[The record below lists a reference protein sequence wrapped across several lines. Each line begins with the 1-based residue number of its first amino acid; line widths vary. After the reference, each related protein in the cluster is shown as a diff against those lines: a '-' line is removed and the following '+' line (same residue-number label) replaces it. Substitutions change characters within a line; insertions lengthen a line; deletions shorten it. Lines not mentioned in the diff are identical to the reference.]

1 MTELQFIKAIQEALC
16 SNKKGDKPSLMN
28 ALELVENFKKSVIK
42 KYLKEKEIRYGN
54 T

>member
-42 KYLKEKEIRYGN
+42 KYLKEKETRYGN